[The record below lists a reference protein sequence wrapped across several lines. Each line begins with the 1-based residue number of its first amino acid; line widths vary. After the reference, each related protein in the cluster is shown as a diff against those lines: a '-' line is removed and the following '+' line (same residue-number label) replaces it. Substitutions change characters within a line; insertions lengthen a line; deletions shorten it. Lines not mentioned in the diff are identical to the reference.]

1 MQHREDKGRAAVMR
15 QAAVV
20 EHSRPCGHR
29 RPRGIEDA
37 LPQPHLTRAE
47 HGNPVRVR
55 CGSAGKPTV
64 RRAEFRGGNRM
75 PKKRRPAA
83 ERQQETGTERP
94 LLQVAFPDNWP
105 DTRPGAWLRKQAD
118 LWQVS
123 L

>member
-1 MQHREDKGRAAVMR
+1 MQHRGDKGHAAVMR

-20 EHSRPCGHR
+20 EHTRPCGHR

-37 LPQPHLTRAE
+37 LPRPHLTRAE
-47 HGNPVRVR
+47 HGNPVKVR
-55 CGSAGKPTV
+55 CASAGKPTV

-94 LLQVAFPDNWP
+94 LLQAAV
-105 DTRPGAWLRKQAD
+105 PG
-118 LWQVS
+118 
-123 L
+123 

>member
-1 MQHREDKGRAAVMR
+1 MQHRGDKGRAAVMR

-20 EHSRPCGHR
+20 EHTRPCGHR

-47 HGNPVRVR
+47 HGKPVKVR
-55 CGSAGKPTV
+55 CASAGKPTV

-94 LLQVAFPDNWP
+94 LLQAAV
-105 DTRPGAWLRKQAD
+105 PG
-118 LWQVS
+118 
-123 L
+123 

>member
-1 MQHREDKGRAAVMR
+1 MQHRGDKGRAAVMR

-20 EHSRPCGHR
+20 EHTRPCGHR
-29 RPRGIEDA
+29 RSRGIEDA

-55 CGSAGKPTV
+55 CASAGKPTV

-83 ERQQETGTERP
+83 ERQQETGTECRH
-94 LLQVAFPDNWP
+94 LRWRLPDNWP
-105 DTRPGAWLRKQAD
+105 DRGRCLD
-118 LWQVS
+118 LKGC
-123 L
+123 